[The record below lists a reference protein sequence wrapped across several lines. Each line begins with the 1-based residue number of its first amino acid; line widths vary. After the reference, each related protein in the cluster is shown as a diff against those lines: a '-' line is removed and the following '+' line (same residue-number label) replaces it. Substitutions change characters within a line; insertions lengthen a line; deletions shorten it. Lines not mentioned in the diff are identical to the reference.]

1 MSTTPARV
9 DGCPFV
15 FSGETKQI
23 GLFLYSPDAIRL
35 LVANPDQV
43 VDWPCCS
50 AEAPAFHRQTRPG
63 Y

>member
-1 MSTTPARV
+1 MSTTAHV

-43 VDWPCCS
+43 VD
-50 AEAPAFHRQTRPG
+50 
-63 Y
+63 